1 MNIIQDTDL
10 LEFTGKQESQ
20 SICHYGDFKDATKN
34 RIQQGVKV
42 YGDAMPWDKTG
53 DKFRFRP
60 GEVTI
65 WAGVNG
71 NGKSLVM
78 GQCASWLMR
87 HTGVLIASMEM
98 KPEATMARMIRQAA
112 GNETPSSS
120 YMDKFF
126 DAAHKLWIYDQLDT
140 VQADRILG
148 LCHYAATECGV
159 KHIMIDSLVKCG
171 LGTDDYTKQKEFV
184 DKLCWVAKRYDIH
197 VHLVVHMRKG
207 ANEQEI
213 PDKFSVKGAGEIT
226 DLCDNLLIV
235 ARNLKKARKIREA
248 KRTPEGAKIID
259 EDTAKEPDGF
269 LRVAK
274 QRHGEW
280 EGMWGFWWHEE
291 SQQWIPQQGRGP
303 LPWPSPEEKYA

>member
-20 SICHYGDFKDATKN
+20 SICNYVDFQSATIN
-34 RIQQGVKV
+34 RIQQGTKV
-42 YGDAMPWDKTG
+42 FGDAMPWDKTL

-60 GEVTI
+60 GEITI

-78 GQCASWLMR
+78 GQCALWLMPY
-87 HTGVLIASMEM
+87 TGVLIASMEM
-98 KPEATMARMIRQAA
+98 KPAATMARMVRQAS
-112 GNETPSSS
+112 GYENPSKG
-120 YMDKFF
+120 YMEKFF
-126 DAAHKLWIYDQLDT
+126 ADSHKLWIYDQLDT
-140 VQADRILG
+140 VESDRILG
-148 LCHYAATECGV
+148 MCHYAATECGV
-159 KHIMIDSLVKCG
+159 KHIMIDSMVKCG
-171 LGTDDYTKQKEFV
+171 ISPDDYAKQKEFV
-184 DKLCWVAKRYDIH
+184 DKLTWVAKRYDIH

-207 ANEQEI
+207 ANETEI

-235 ARNLKKARKIREA
+235 ARNLKKDRKVREL
-248 KRTPEGAKIID
+248 KNGKSLD
-259 EDTAKEPDGF
+259 PDIEKQPDCF

-280 EGMWGFWWHEE
+280 EGMWGFWWHSP
-291 SQQWIPQQGRGP
+291 SQQWTPRQNEGPQ
-303 LPWPSPEEKYA
+303 PWPTPEDKYA